1 MSPNQIK
8 QWKTYCNRGAGKTR
22 RTVMLITCQDQDSE
36 VPYIGCK
43 PHNGKTKVF
52 FQQYGLGRQVST
64 GFLLLDAFAAWAG
77 REVVD
82 VTLPNG

>member
-8 QWKTYCNRGAGKTR
+8 QWKTYCNRGAGKTQ
-22 RTVMLITCQDQDSE
+22 RTVMLITCHEQDSE
-36 VPYIGCK
+36 FPYVGRK
-43 PHNGKTKVF
+43 PHAGKVKVF
-52 FQQYGLGRQVST
+52 FTQSGLARHAST

-82 VTLPNG
+82 EKELP